1 MPQFR
6 NWSKLTVLSTFENRN
21 LDFDLGILEN
31 MSMLEH
37 VVVQVCFVLFTSA
50 KVCSYDH
57 LCRQGCNI
65 KGTLPRTRQMINLQR
80 LIAV

>member
-1 MPQFR
+1 VPQFR
-6 NWSKLTVLSTFENRN
+6 NWSKLTVLSTFENPN

-50 KVCSYDH
+50 KVFSYDH
-57 LCRQGCNI
+57 LCCEG
-65 KGTLPRTRQMINLQR
+65 L
-80 LIAV
+80 